1 MISSVSIRLDISLVT
16 IADQS
21 GISVYMVSRLFKSQ
35 TGVGFK
41 EYITAKRLELTSQ
54 MLADTKVPVFAIT
67 RKVGFENLTYFAS
80 LFRACYGVAPLK
92 YRDDNIS
99 RK

>member
-35 TGVGFK
+35 TG
-41 EYITAKRLELTSQ
+41 
-54 MLADTKVPVFAIT
+54 VFAIT